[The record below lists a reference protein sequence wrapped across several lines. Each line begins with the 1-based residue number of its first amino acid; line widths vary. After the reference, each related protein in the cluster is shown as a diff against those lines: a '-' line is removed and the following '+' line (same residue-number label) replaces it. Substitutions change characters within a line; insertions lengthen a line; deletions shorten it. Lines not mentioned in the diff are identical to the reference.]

1 MPRRKQAMTPI
12 IRASMRSLLA
22 IIAVV
27 VVLGCSPQR
36 MTVQRT
42 ALPRPQ
48 ARWVMLPFS
57 NYSETPQAGERVEAI
72 LDTLL
77 RKQGIAQLDRYP
89 PLKEDD
95 AHLIISERQRFE
107 ESLVWAQQQHFD
119 YGVSGS
125 VGEWRYKSG
134 VEGDPAVGITIR
146 VIELSTSRVVWS
158 ATGTRDDGDT
168 VSGAA
173 LRLLDSMVQN
183 LLAP

>member
-1 MPRRKQAMTPI
+1 
-12 IRASMRSLLA
+12 MRTMLA
-22 IIAVV
+22 IAILVG
-27 VVLGCSPQR
+27 LGCSPQT
-36 MTVQRT
+36 MSVQRT
-42 ALPRPQ
+42 STPRPA

-57 NYSETPQAGERVEAI
+57 NYSETPQAGERVEAM

-95 AHLIISERQRFE
+95 AHLIVSERQRYE
-107 ESLVWAQQQHFD
+107 ESLAWAQQQHFD
-119 YGVSGS
+119 YGVAGS

-134 VEGDPAVGITIR
+134 VEGDPAVGVTVRI
-146 VIELSTSRVVWS
+146 VELSTNKVVWS
-158 ATGTRDDGDT
+158 ATGTRDDGAT

-173 LRLLDSMVQN
+173 LRLLDSMVQS